1 MEHDNYLDFLGLSYF
16 FNKLK
21 TMFATKKEI
30 SGLGQKGDDGISV
43 ESVVQTTTAT
53 IDEGINV
60 ITVNLSD
67 GTSSSFDVR
76 NGSRGS
82 AGAKGDAGSKGDT
95 GMRGSLIYC
104 GTSITGTSTTATI
117 FNSSGINSATVND
130 LYLNTDTW
138 NIYQCTTSGTTST
151 AKWVY
156 KGNIKG
162 IKGDTGATPDL
173 DFELKSDGHLYLT
186 Y

>member
-1 MEHDNYLDFLGLSYF
+1 M
-16 FNKLK
+16 
-21 TMFATKKEI
+21 
-30 SGLGQKGDDGISV
+30 
-43 ESVVQTTTAT
+43 
-53 IDEGINV
+53 
-60 ITVNLSD
+60 
-67 GTSSSFDVR
+67 R

-82 AGAKGDAGSKGDT
+82 AGAKGDA

-117 FNSSGINSATVND
+117 FNSSGINSASVND